1 MVAKESERI
10 KWGLAMQARMER
22 LGISQAALGRTM
34 EYDAKAVRNWLA
46 GKNSCKRINK
56 LADVLFPGAG
66 DSDPEKQAFVRQHD
80 NAFNDERHGQPGP
93 GGTGDPPPPPEPPN
107 NDGSFRL
114 GDIEARMIVLDQK
127 RSGYSYAEFRSVLVD
142 WADPP
147 MPEAWKERWSA
158 AAAEASELLRA
169 GDINDNP
176 IVALRNV
183 WPRRDGV
190 GEPNGFHL
198 TFSTINY
205 VEKRTATIFF
215 NKFLSPAERHAL
227 LEDVR
232 DWRLHPIL
240 ARCLNTN
247 VAVVTSDGKIM
258 FARRSGRI
266 INPGKAVCG
275 IAETM
280 DESDITAP
288 DGRTAPDIFRA
299 ALRGLD
305 QEFGIDLQQVPDNPH
320 DVVKLLSLT
329 FDMDYYEPV
338 FVGVADFRKA
348 SAKLRAMATARN
360 IEDGLRSG
368 RAKDRWENK
377 DVSFVD
383 LALQPIFDYVHRN
396 DLTSYGIVCLIH
408 ALQFAGFSDERIIDE
423 HRRSREGC

>member
-1 MVAKESERI
+1 MVAKGAERVD
-10 KWGLAMQARMER
+10 WGLAMKARMKR
-22 LGISQAALGRTM
+22 LGISQAALGRM
-34 EYDAKAVRNWLA
+34 MGYDGKAVRNWMA
-46 GKNSCKRINK
+46 GENSCKRINK
-56 LADVLFPGAG
+56 LAEVLFPGAG

-80 NAFNDERHGQPGP
+80 RAFNDERPPAQPGDQEIERP
-93 GGTGDPPPPPEPPN
+93 LLPPN

-114 GDIEARMIVLDQK
+114 GDIEARMLVLDQM
-127 RSGYSYAEFRSVLVD
+127 RSGYSYAEFQSKIVD
-142 WADPP
+142 WEEPP
-147 MPEAWKERWSA
+147 MPEAWKERWSGA
-158 AAAEASELLRA
+158 AAKASELLRA
-169 GDINDNP
+169 GQINDNP
-176 IVALRNV
+176 TVALRKMRQ
-183 WPRRDGV
+183 RRDGV

-198 TFSTINY
+198 TFSAMTY
-205 VEKRTATIFF
+205 VKKRTATIFF
-215 NKFLSPAERHAL
+215 NEFLSPAERHVL

-247 VAVVTSDGKIM
+247 VAVITSDGKFM
-258 FARRSGRI
+258 FARRSDRV

-280 DESDITAP
+280 EEGDIIAP
-288 DGRTAPDIFRA
+288 DGRAAPDVFRA

-305 QEFGIDLQQVPDNPH
+305 QEFGIDLKQAPDNPH
-320 DVVKLLSLT
+320 DVVKFISLT
-329 FDMDYYEPV
+329 FDMDYYEPI
-338 FVGVADFRKA
+338 FLGVADFRKA
-348 SAKLRAMATARN
+348 SAKLRTMGTARN

-396 DLTSYGIVCLIH
+396 QLTSYGTVCLVH

-423 HRRSREGC
+423 HRRSRDGC